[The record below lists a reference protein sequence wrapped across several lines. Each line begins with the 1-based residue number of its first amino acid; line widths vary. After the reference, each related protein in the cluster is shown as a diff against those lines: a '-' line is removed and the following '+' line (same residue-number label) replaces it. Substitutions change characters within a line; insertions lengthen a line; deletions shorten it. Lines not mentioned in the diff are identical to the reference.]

1 METKYIVNCPVCGS
15 PHIEYND
22 CVDEY
27 YDVSTHYSIWEG
39 KCLQCDSKLEWKEEY
54 KLTNIL
60 DMKVVE
66 EGEQS
71 SSLILY

>member
-1 METKYIVNCPVCGS
+1 MVKYVGCPYCGS
-15 PHIEYND
+15 MHIEYDEMIND
-22 CVDEY
+22 Y
-27 YDVSTHYSIWEG
+27 YELSSYFAIWKGICSNCG
-39 KCLQCDSKLEWKEEY
+39 KKLEWKEEY
-54 KLTNIL
+54 ALERVF